1 MGISKYI
8 NPSSISPNEKY
19 ISISNLKDDVIEYI
33 VGNGNDVNSEIV
45 SDMIQSAIDSNNEII
60 QNELSYKMD
69 KAITVG
75 YDRLMYEM
83 EGNRLTPGQYYIITD
98 YVPML
103 NQADIDLKTIQKIT
117 FPISVDGVRTDHVFY
132 VQSQILIM
140 ADSENTLCEDA
151 LLIRD
156 FWYSPEKNF
165 RNIYK
170 IKYNPYPTD
179 KPGTTVSTFRT
190 TVPYFS
196 IFTGQ
201 VTASD
206 GIFDIQN
213 GTVRYDLMS
222 TFQCTE
228 HVVRAYE
235 SGNTTEMFNFME
247 FKHHDDYLYIKMSN
261 STDIPAVTS
270 GTKAYTLTTDGTNFT
285 CAEYGLIK
293 IGTDSYTGCIYY
305 MEDSFGNSA
314 EHEFDILVFNGSMSF
329 GSLDYPV
336 FSNNSRRPVLFGN
349 KIYDGDRKVSSG
361 RNILITPNSI
371 GDDGTQAIENIIEP
385 HSTNV
390 YIRAFS
396 SKNHILSD
404 CSSITIENSADNEIG
419 NGSEQIVLS
428 GAYHNIIGTGNA
440 SVDITQS
447 NNNTIGL
454 GCLDINLQGSF
465 DNKIGSGC
473 SRIETI
479 GANNNIFGDRCL
491 GITFENGCQFNTF
504 GDLCSYITL
513 GQNCLNNT
521 FGNDVTGV
529 LFKTSASLNA
539 TNLSK
544 VRYFNIGDGSKGLV
558 LCGTPSDSAT
568 QFYQNVEIVNAFREF
583 SIDNPEYRFVPLDRY
598 TQYNSQYKTIITKAR
613 DLSNVVYNDGDV
625 VVKLNDI
632 GDLSS
637 LSTSDKSNLVQA
649 VNELYT
655 KIDEELVELELIM
668 RQLQTNDEQ
677 LGADYSNLKTTVTSN
692 SSKIAQAQLKITSI
706 TEKVDT
712 INTLLKIDS
721 ETNAIDEINTNIENN
736 QNELILH
743 DSRITELENIGDT
756 LDEHDV
762 RLTDYGTQI
771 DDLRTDLD
779 AQSEII
785 DALDFDSGNG
795 VLVFNKYDA
804 SSNISTMNTVY
815 KDIFRTDNFGMLAFD
830 PEQDQEI
837 IPMQDYQIAYMGYD
851 LNCFCYVHKNASLV
865 SIPPQEETIDGVT
878 TVTHNFQFGP
888 VGDGTIPPAFINA
901 HPSDTIRKNY
911 NDDVLE
917 NSDIHKLGLAP
928 KNNRI
933 FKLQNG
939 ENTSVE
945 FYISLR
951 NKLIRVDEL
960 VDRGYLTDVIGSLSD
975 GQGTLEENVAAQLLE
990 LGNDIA
996 SLETDLNKY
1005 KSEFKSNIK
1014 YYPDHDTFSNA
1025 SKTGGVLYLIGS

>member
-19 ISISNLKDDVIEYI
+19 ISLSNLKDDVVEYI

-45 SDMIQSAIDSNNEII
+45 SDMIQAAIDSNNEFI
-60 QNELSYKMD
+60 QDELSYKMD
-69 KAITVG
+69 KAIPIP
-75 YDRLMYEM
+75 YSRLMYEM
-83 EGNRLTPGQYYIITD
+83 GNGITPGQYYIIID

-132 VQSQILIM
+132 VQSKILIM

-156 FWYSPEKNF
+156 FWCDSEKNF
-165 RNIYK
+165 RNVYK

-179 KPGTTVSTFRT
+179 KPGTTVSQFRT
-190 TVPYFS
+190 TTPYFS

-235 SGNTTEMFNFME
+235 SGNTTEMFNFIE

-261 STDIPAVTS
+261 STDMPAVNT

-314 EHEFDILVFNGSMSF
+314 EHEFDILVFNGRMSF

-396 SKNHILSD
+396 SKNHIYPS
-404 CSSITIENSADNEIG
+404 CNSIYIDNSAFNEIG
-419 NGSEQIVLS
+419 DGSDSITLS
-428 GAYHNIIGTGNA
+428 EAHYNTIGTENA
-440 SVDITQS
+440 SVGITQS
-447 NNNTIGL
+447 DNNTIGL
-454 GCLDINLQGSF
+454 GCTSISLQGCH
-465 DNKIGSGC
+465 DNKIGSG
-473 SRIETI
+473 SGKIDII
-479 GANNNIFGDRCL
+479 GSHHNIFGDRCL
-491 GITFENGCQFNTF
+491 GITFESGCYFNTF

-529 LFKTSASLNA
+529 LFKTSASINA

-583 SIDNPEYRFVPLDRY
+583 SIDNPEYRFIPLDRY

-632 GDLSS
+632 GDLSL

-655 KIDEELVELELIM
+655 
-668 RQLQTNDEQ
+668 
-677 LGADYSNLKTTVTSN
+677 
-692 SSKIAQAQLKITSI
+692 
-706 TEKVDT
+706 
-712 INTLLKIDS
+712 
-721 ETNAIDEINTNIENN
+721 NIENN
-736 QNELILH
+736 QNELQNDLIFH

-888 VGDGTIPPAFINA
+888 VGDGSIPPAFINA

-990 LGNDIA
+990 LSNDIA